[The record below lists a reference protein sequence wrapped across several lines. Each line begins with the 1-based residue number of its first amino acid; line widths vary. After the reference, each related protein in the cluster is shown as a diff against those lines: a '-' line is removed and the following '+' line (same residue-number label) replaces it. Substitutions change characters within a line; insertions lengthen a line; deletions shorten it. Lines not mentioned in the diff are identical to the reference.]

1 MWARGGMSLAAGLA
15 ALLLAS
21 TASAQPA
28 PTAHQL
34 DLARRYV
41 KAMKLEASMGAVMD
55 QLAPTMMQGSL
66 DSLPPEKREAV
77 MGVMREVSQNMVTR
91 LGAEMA
97 PILAE
102 VFTEKE
108 LEDVVAFYEG
118 PSGKAMIEKT
128 PQLGA
133 KMAPLMKNLMPQMQS
148 EMIAGMC
155 EVFDC
160 DQKVPSAT
168 PS

>member
-1 MWARGGMSLAAGLA
+1 MS
-15 ALLLAS
+15 
-21 TASAQPA
+21 
-28 PTAHQL
+28 
-34 DLARRYV
+34 
-41 KAMKLEASMGAVMD
+41 
-55 QLAPTMMQGSL
+55 
-66 DSLPPEKREAV
+66 
-77 MGVMREVSQNMVTR
+77 VMRQVSQNMMTKI
-91 LGAEMA
+91 GAQMA

-133 KMAPLMKNLMPQMQS
+133 KMAPLMKDLMPEMQS

-155 EVFDC
+155 KVLDC
-160 DQKVPSAT
+160 DQKVPRST

>member
-1 MWARGGMSLAAGLA
+1 MRARVGASLATGLA

-21 TASAQPA
+21 AASAQTA
-28 PTAHQL
+28 PSARQL
-34 DLARRYV
+34 DLAQRYV
-41 KAMKLEASMGAVMD
+41 KAMNLEVSMATFMD
-55 QLAPTMMQGSL
+55 QMAPTMMQGSL
-66 DSLPPEKREAV
+66 DSLPSEKREAV
-77 MGVMREVSQNMVTR
+77 MGVMREVSQSVMTR
-91 LGAEMA
+91 MGVRMA

-133 KMAPLMKNLMPQMQS
+133 KMAPLMKDLMPEMQS